1 VKQSVKQRLTLKFQ
15 LVFFLLLL
23 VQVSCIKK
31 TTVVPQSQRL
41 LPAKT
46 ATRPELLQGL
56 LGKSG
61 QIDTLKATVALD
73 LSRGG
78 AKTGVL
84 DEYRQ
89 TKGYVIVERPAH
101 IRVQVQMPLVLTTV
115 AVMVSDGEQYRVS
128 IPIKNQFA
136 IQDVNAPIDPQ
147 NSLSSLRPQI
157 FLEGLFVD
165 VRPYVDKPNMSSFME
180 EAVVGIHSYY
190 VFSFFKTESSDTQL
204 LEKIWIDRSDLQ
216 VARKQLFGKD
226 GRLETDVDYQD
237 YPRVDA
243 KVNGA
248 QFPKTIVI
256 RRPNE
261 DITVKVTFQQAQ
273 LNETVDQKTFDLPR
287 PQGSE
292 LVQLKK

>member
-1 VKQSVKQRLTLKFQ
+1 MKRKLTLKFR

-23 VQVSCIKK
+23 VQASCGIKK
-31 TTVVPQSQRL
+31 TTVVPQSERL

-46 ATRPELLQGL
+46 ATRPELLQSL

-115 AVMVSDGEQYRVS
+115 AVMVSDGAQYRVS
-128 IPIKNQFA
+128 VPIKNQFL
-136 IQDVNAPIDPQ
+136 IEDVNAPIDSR
-147 NSLSSLRPQI
+147 NSLSTLRPQI

-165 VRPYVDKPNMSSFME
+165 VRPYVDKPDISSFLE
-180 EAVVGIHSYY
+180 EVVVGVHSYY

-204 LEKIWIDRSDLQ
+204 LEKIWIDRSALQ
-216 VARKQLFGKD
+216 VVRKQQFGKD
-226 GRLETDVDYQD
+226 GRVETDVDYQD
-237 YPRVDA
+237 YPRAEGGGV
-243 KVNGA
+243 

-256 RRPNE
+256 HRPNE
-261 DITVKVTFQQAQ
+261 ELTVKVTFQQAE
-273 LNETVDQKTFDLPR
+273 LNETVDQKSFDLPR